1 MVWGGLEETR
11 GAEAIIN
18 QSNHGARCSMA
29 ATSGEANQKVERPRG
44 IRLAILAGVV
54 IVVFVAG
61 VGVGVLLSTS
71 GLPVIRVS
79 PVIAIIGDEAQNT
92 STSSSC
98 VGASQ
103 SSFDG
108 YFDCAVTVACSQS
121 GPGNF
126 IVQNASAPAA
136 SNLVVTPTLPRN
148 LPCSSSDSF
157 RIAGE
162 LGYSGSVTIYLD
174 IF

>member
-1 MVWGGLEETR
+1 
-11 GAEAIIN
+11 
-18 QSNHGARCSMA
+18 MA

-44 IRLAILAGVV
+44 VRIAILAGVV
-54 IVVFVAG
+54 ILVFAAG
-61 VGVGVLLSTS
+61 VGVGILISASVS
-71 GLPVIRVS
+71 PVIRVT
-79 PVIAIIGDEAQNT
+79 PVLDFIGHDAQNT

-98 VGASQ
+98 VGGSE

-108 YFDCAVTVACSQS
+108 YFECTLTVACSQS

-126 IVQNASAPAA
+126 IIQNASAPAA

-148 LPCSSSDSF
+148 LPCASSDSF
-157 RIAGE
+157 QVAGE
-162 LGYSGSVTIYLD
+162 LGYTGSVTIYVD